1 MTTTGEPKT
10 LELQTKITTVAPI
23 EVASMKQKNGI
34 LEEVTVENIEEILR
48 EGTAVKQVEES
59 FNEVTAMVH
68 NEIPQEVTEVTS
80 EQPIATSTVGEEL
93 ITTKTATTATTM
105 THLPQTQLSQPAPRL
120 SGKERESLISYLGN
134 VDLTNMEKLVLTT
147 QQRLAIAPFTDP
159 TP

>member
-23 EVASMKQKNGI
+23 EVTSMKQKNGI
-34 LEEVTVENIEEILR
+34 LEEVTVANIEEILR
-48 EGTAVKQVEES
+48 EGTAVKKVEES
-59 FNEVTAMVH
+59 YNKVTTMVH
-68 NEIPQEVTEVTS
+68 NEISREVAEVTS

-93 ITTKTATTATTM
+93 ITTKTATTTPM
-105 THLPQTQLSQPAPRL
+105 TPLPQPHPTQPPPHL
-120 SGKERESLISYLGN
+120 SGKDRESLISYLGN

-147 QQRLAIAPFTDP
+147 QQRLAIAHFTDP